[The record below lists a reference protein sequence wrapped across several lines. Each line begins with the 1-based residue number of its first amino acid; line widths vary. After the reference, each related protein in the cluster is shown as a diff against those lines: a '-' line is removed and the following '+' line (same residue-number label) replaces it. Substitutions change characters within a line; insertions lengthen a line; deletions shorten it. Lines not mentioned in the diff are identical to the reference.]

1 MIKYILDHDLY
12 FKDYVLSYTNA
23 AFLVNPKFSFND
35 GLFSGY
41 DAQKHAYDKSSWSFQ
56 KDGKGLI
63 KRDDTLK
70 NPHCVFQ
77 LMKKHYDRYD
87 LKKVSSITGTPRGG
101 SAGRVQGLRRHRQA
115 GQGRDHHVCPRPV
128 PPFRGRAEH
137 PAR

>member
-1 MIKYILDHDLY
+1 M
-12 FKDYVLSYTNA
+12 
-23 AFLVNPKFSFND
+23 NPKFSFND

-87 LKKVSSITGTPRGG
+87 LKMCIRDRCGAMRYPAAGSSTI
-101 SAGRVQGLRRHRQA
+101 
-115 GQGRDHHVCPRPV
+115 
-128 PPFRGRAEH
+128 
-137 PAR
+137 